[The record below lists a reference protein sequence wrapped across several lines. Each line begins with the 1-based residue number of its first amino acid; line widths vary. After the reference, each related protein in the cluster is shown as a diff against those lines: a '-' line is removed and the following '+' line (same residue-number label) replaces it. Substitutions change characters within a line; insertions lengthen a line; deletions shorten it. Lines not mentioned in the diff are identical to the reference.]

1 MLSVSDNG
9 HGMDKETQARIF
21 EPFFTTKEKGKGTGL
36 GLSTVYG
43 IIKQS
48 GGYVLVQSEAGQG
61 TTFRIYLPR
70 VEESA
75 EPVGTVR
82 ISQPQHGGSETVL
95 LVEDEESVRQLVRE
109 TLEAKGYTV
118 LEAENGER
126 ALHIVTEH
134 TRADR
139 HADYRR
145 RDAGHERTRTFGA
158 AVRDASADQGA
169 VSVGIHGR
177 RHCA

>member
-1 MLSVSDNG
+1 MTG
-9 HGMDKETQARIF
+9 TAWIKETQARIF

-48 GGYVLVQSEAGQG
+48 GGYVLVQSEPGHG

-95 LVEDEESVRQLVRE
+95 LVEDEESVRHCPVKLLRSRDTRFWKRPTAKQPC
-109 TLEAKGYTV
+109 TLS
-118 LEAENGER
+118 R
-126 ALHIVTEH
+126 I
-134 TRADR
+134 TR
-139 HADYRR
+139 
-145 RDAGHERTRTFGA
+145 
-158 AVRDASADQGA
+158 
-169 VSVGIHGR
+169 GR
-177 RHCA
+177 STC